1 MFAPERGV
9 EVVPDELDGTVEAFV
24 GRDAGRRSFEGL
36 RMAGRVRAG
45 RSFVKLRRGLR
56 MLGRT

>member
-1 MFAPERGV
+1 MS
-9 EVVPDELDGTVEAFV
+9 DELDGTVEAFV
-24 GRDAGRRSFEGL
+24 GRDAGRRSFDPFGGL